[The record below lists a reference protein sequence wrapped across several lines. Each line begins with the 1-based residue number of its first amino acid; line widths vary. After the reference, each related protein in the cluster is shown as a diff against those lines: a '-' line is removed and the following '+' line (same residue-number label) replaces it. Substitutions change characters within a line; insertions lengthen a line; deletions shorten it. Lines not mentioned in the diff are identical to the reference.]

1 MNGIKLGIL
10 GICLSLLGIAVAT
23 NNFIA
28 ISAAAIGFVLSILG
42 YFKKES

>member
-1 MNGIKLGIL
+1 MNSIKFGIL

-28 ISAAAIGFVLSILG
+28 ITAASIGLVLSIIG
-42 YFKKES
+42 YFKKDS